1 MSGKAYLWSLNNMAA
16 KDKTKQHVNMEEKKL
31 MGPAL
36 HKELQANTKYWE
48 QEKIAFFQGRST
60 QHQVVSPEIIYI

>member
-1 MSGKAYLWSLNNMAA
+1 MAA

-36 HKELQANTKYWE
+36 HKELQANTKY
-48 QEKIAFFQGRST
+48 
-60 QHQVVSPEIIYI
+60 